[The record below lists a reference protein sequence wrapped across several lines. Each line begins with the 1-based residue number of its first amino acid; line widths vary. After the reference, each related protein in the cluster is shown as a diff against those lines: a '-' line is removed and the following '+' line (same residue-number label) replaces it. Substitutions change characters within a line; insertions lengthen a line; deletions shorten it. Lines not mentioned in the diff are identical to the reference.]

1 MKKFEIYNLHGCGFI
16 DIKHEYM
23 IVGMVSNF
31 YCGILVAALYSEKM
45 NGLFKAKSLSTGI
58 QVWQMVQCRRKIVPP
73 RRGKNKA
80 TITNKDEAPYACLLT
95 DVTMQFHDLGYNE
108 QLT

>member
-1 MKKFEIYNLHGCGFI
+1 
-16 DIKHEYM
+16 
-23 IVGMVSNF
+23 
-31 YCGILVAALYSEKM
+31 M
-45 NGLFKAKSLSTGI
+45 NGLFKAKSLSTNI
-58 QVWQMVQCRRKIVPP
+58 QVREWCNVEGRKVVQYRRKIVPP

>member
-1 MKKFEIYNLHGCGFI
+1 
-16 DIKHEYM
+16 
-23 IVGMVSNF
+23 
-31 YCGILVAALYSEKM
+31 
-45 NGLFKAKSLSTGI
+45 
-58 QVWQMVQCRRKIVPP
+58 MVQYRRKIVPP